1 MKKIFKEFWY
11 GQRRLWQA
19 FWLLFFLGQVLFMFL
34 GGFVFWVFFEGPFQG
49 KFSVGLSVLPSG
61 IVLFSFVVYA
71 SVSVWRCGRNTA
83 MALWTWSSRILIIAY
98 LIRQVYGVYEV
109 WTYWV
114 PKLESGL

>member
-1 MKKIFKEFWY
+1 MKKVFIEFWH
-11 GQRRLWQA
+11 GQRALWQA
-19 FWLLFFLGQVLFMFL
+19 FWLVFVLGQIIFIIISGYIFWLFFD
-34 GGFVFWVFFEGPFQG
+34 GPFQG
-49 KFSVGLSVLPSG
+49 NFLIKVSVLPSC
-61 IVLFSFVVYA
+61 IVWLIFIVYA
-71 SVSVWRCGRNTA
+71 SVSVWRCGRKTA